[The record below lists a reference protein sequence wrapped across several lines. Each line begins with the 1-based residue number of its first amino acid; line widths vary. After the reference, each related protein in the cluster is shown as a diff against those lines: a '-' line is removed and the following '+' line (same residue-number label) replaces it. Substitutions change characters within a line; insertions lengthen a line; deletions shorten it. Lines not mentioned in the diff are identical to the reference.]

1 MPPLNSTVISKNEMY
16 IMDFLNNSSIASFF
30 GALSAFFLVV
40 LTDWRRDRKRLKI
53 IQNEIKV
60 ASDHAK
66 NKAET
71 VKRHRSA
78 IQDHNQII
86 IAPILKFNPSVI
98 PQLSIQ
104 ILDKFTQDQR
114 QAIDA
119 ICYTMESIDGLLDSA
134 LKRAE
139 RISNTHGIERSQLYD
154 QLIIDYNDA
163 IVNLNRLKEMSNNF
177 NSGKYKVIITKQYV
191 RSEYEE

>member
-1 MPPLNSTVISKNEMY
+1 MY

-139 RISNTHGIERSQLYD
+139 RIQPVTEWSQ
-154 QLIIDYNDA
+154 A
-163 IVNLNRLKEMSNNF
+163 TKKRL
-177 NSGKYKVIITKQYV
+177 
-191 RSEYEE
+191 